1 MIDYILYPGVYFIM
15 TDKTNDSIKMFVL
28 SSNNPKVITNTGLSQ
43 LFFFLKTTCL
53 KKKHIRSLTKQLPSI
68 VKQIAPDKNSNYQ

>member
-1 MIDYILYPGVYFIM
+1 M

-28 SSNNPKVITNTGLSQ
+28 SSNNPKVITNTGLLQ
-43 LFFFLKTTCL
+43 FFFLKKTRF

-68 VKQIAPDKNSNYQ
+68 VKQIAPDKNSNYQWETRF